1 MYARPTRPRRS
12 PPQWPA
18 NSAAFFLP
26 ATLSS
31 FWYICEKPSKMC
43 GCGQRDT
50 GPCQLAGSGFLNCA
64 RNRLAPSLRARSR
77 GSWAAGATRTIDSW
91 FRVTNLRMRSVL
103 RRTKVM
109 PPKAER
115 KPRSFMKTCHSSG
128 AAMRSAQRCRDAQ
141 RLAGARTRAGLQ
153 CSSGGRGCHT
163 YYMYELLKS
172 HGSPRRKQSIR
183 FISSLNCSTMERRPP
198 HALLLSALLRG

>member
-50 GPCQLAGSGFLNCA
+50 GPCQLEGSGFLNCA
-64 RNRLAPSLRARSR
+64 RNRLAPTLRARSR

-141 RLAGARTRAGLQ
+141 RLAGARTAHV
-153 CSSGGRGCHT
+153 RGC
-163 YYMYELLKS
+163 K
-172 HGSPRRKQSIR
+172 
-183 FISSLNCSTMERRPP
+183 
-198 HALLLSALLRG
+198 ALLVDVDVTHVTCMWC